1 MWLRKLS
8 AWSPKEIWRFDV
20 DEMNLPVRREQVRAR
35 IALYPTMLGSQV
47 MLAPLLVWL
56 MWDKVGHDTLLGWLM
71 LVLGIHLAEFVRW
84 LRARGLTDNMQDC
97 RDWNVRFI
105 VNTSFVAI
113 IWGAGWVAMFVP
125 GDLGYQALLICVA
138 MGMAAG
144 AVTINPIHRPSLFL
158 YLILFLSPL
167 IVRVAMEGDRPHLI
181 LAFMLLTYVT
191 FLLNAGIK
199 LMLTFETSLRQRFEK
214 ESLLHE
220 LRAREEEIAIALDT
234 AEQANRAKS
243 KFLAT
248 ASHDLRQ
255 PLQALRLFTEAL
267 QDVAKEPESQR
278 LAGQIGK
285 SVNALVDM
293 FDDLLDVSRLDA
305 GIIQPRWQHF
315 ELFDLFDRLYVD
327 FEPLA
332 KAKGLTLQLPYCNE
346 KGMNGSPC
354 DVIVYSDP
362 FLLERMMRNLVSNA
376 IRYTDK
382 GQVEV
387 TCRCLPEEVEI
398 AVQDTGIGIRPEV
411 LPHIFEEY
419 YQVDN
424 PHRDRRKGLGLG
436 LAIVR
441 RVEELLGY
449 RVEVESV
456 PEQGSIFKFS
466 LKEGDASVLA
476 RPYVIT
482 QSRQDVSNKVIAL
495 VEDDADIRE
504 FTVEIMQEW
513 GCRVFAGES
522 GAAVLRQLD
531 KAALRPDLLVCDFRL
546 PDNQTA
552 LDVMRQM
559 RDYWGELPVLIVTG
573 DTGPEALQAIQQS
586 GASLL
591 HKPIA
596 PTRLRSMM
604 FLAMQGAG
612 KPQ

>member
-1 MWLRKLS
+1 MISL
-8 AWSPKEIWRFDV
+8 KEIWRFDI
-20 DEMNLPVRREQVRAR
+20 DETNLPVRREQVRAR
-35 IALYPTMLGSQV
+35 IAMYPTMVGSQL

-56 MWDKVGHDTLLGWLM
+56 MWDKVGHDTLLAWLA
-71 LVLGIHLAEFVRW
+71 LALGIHLVELVRW
-84 LRARGLTDNMQDC
+84 QRARHLTADIQGC

-105 VNTSFVAI
+105 FHTTSAAI

-125 GDLGYQALLICVA
+125 GNLGYQALLICVA

-158 YLILFLSPL
+158 YLVPFLSPL
-167 IVRVAMEGDRPHLI
+167 IVRVAMEGDRPHWI
-181 LAFMLLTYVT
+181 LAFMLLTYVA
-191 FLLNAGIK
+191 FLLDSGIK
-199 LMLTFETSLRQRFEK
+199 LMLTFETSLRQRFENGA
-214 ESLLHE
+214 LLQA
-220 LRAREEEIAIALDT
+220 LRVREEELAVALET

-332 KAKGLTLQLPYCNE
+332 KAKGLTLELPYCNE
-346 KGMNGSPC
+346 KGINGPQC
-354 DVIVYSDP
+354 DAIVYSDP
-362 FLLERMMRNLVSNA
+362 FLLERLMRNLVSNA

-382 GQVEV
+382 GMIEV
-387 TCRCLPEEVEI
+387 TCHCLIDEVGI
-398 AVQDTGIGIRPEV
+398 AVKDTGVGIHPEV

-419 YQVDN
+419 YQGDN

-456 PEQGSIFKFS
+456 PEQGSTFKFS
-466 LKEGDASVLA
+466 LKKGDASVLA

-482 QSRQDVSNKVIAL
+482 QTRQDVSNKVIAF

-552 LDVMRQM
+552 LDVMREM

-573 DTGPEALQAIQQS
+573 DTGSEALQAIQQS

-596 PTRLRSMM
+596 PSRLRSMM
-604 FLAMQGAG
+604 FLAMQGAS
-612 KPQ
+612 KSK

>member
-1 MWLRKLS
+1 MSSLEK
-8 AWSPKEIWRFDV
+8 IWRFDI
-20 DEMNLPVRREQVRAR
+20 DESNLPIRREQVRAR
-35 IALYPTMLGSQV
+35 IAMYPTMVGSQL

-71 LVLGIHLAEFVRW
+71 LALCIHLVELVRW
-84 LRARGLTDNMQDC
+84 QRARHLTADIQGC

-105 VNTSFVAI
+105 FHTTFAAI
-113 IWGAGWVAMFVP
+113 IWGAGWVVMFVP

-158 YLILFLSPL
+158 YLVPFLSPL
-167 IVRVAMEGDRPHLI
+167 IVRVAMEGDKPHWI
-181 LAFMLLTYVT
+181 LAFMLLTYVA
-191 FLLNAGIK
+191 FLLNSGIK
-199 LMLTFETSLRQRFEK
+199 LMLTFETSLRQRFENGV
-214 ESLLHE
+214 LLQA
-220 LRAREEEIAIALDT
+220 LRVREEELAVALEA

-267 QDVAKEPESQR
+267 QDVAKDPGSLR

-332 KAKGLTLQLPYCNE
+332 KAKGLTLELPYCNE
-346 KGMNGSPC
+346 KGMQGMNGMQC
-354 DVIVYSDP
+354 DAIVYSDP

-382 GQVEV
+382 GLIEVKCRDLPDQVEI
-387 TCRCLPEEVEI
+387 TI
-398 AVQDTGIGIRPEV
+398 KDTGIGIRAEV

-449 RVEVESV
+449 RVEVEST
-456 PEQGSIFKFS
+456 PDQGSTFRFTLQK
-466 LKEGDASVLA
+466 GDASILA

-482 QSRQDVSNKVIAL
+482 ESRQDVSNKVIAL

-504 FTVEIMQEW
+504 FTAEIMQEW

-552 LDVMRQM
+552 LDVMQEM
-559 RDYWGELPVLIVTG
+559 RDYWGELPVLVVTG
-573 DTGPEALQAIQQS
+573 DTGAETLQAIQKS

-604 FLAMQGAG
+604 FLAMQGSG
-612 KPQ
+612 KSQ

>member
-1 MWLRKLS
+1 MTSLRN
-8 AWSPKEIWRFDV
+8 IWHFDI
-20 DEMNLPVRREQVRAR
+20 DETNLPVRREQVRAR
-35 IALYPTMLGSQV
+35 IAVYPTMIGSQMMV
-47 MLAPLLVWL
+47 AVLLVWM
-56 MWDKVGHDTLLGWLM
+56 MWEVVAHDTLLGWLA
-71 LVLGIHLAEFVRW
+71 LVYAIHLFELVVWWRAKDSVDDVSSCRRW
-84 LRARGLTDNMQDC
+84 D
-97 RDWNVRFI
+97 VRFKFQTGLAAAAWGLGWI
-105 VNTSFVAI
+105 V
-113 IWGAGWVAMFVP
+113 MFIP
-125 GDLGYQALLICVA
+125 ADLGYQALLICVA
-138 MGMAAG
+138 MGMSAG
-144 AVTINPIHRPSLFL
+144 AVTINPIYRPALFI
-158 YLILFLSPL
+158 YLGVLLSPL
-167 IVRVAMEGDRPHLI
+167 IVRVAMEGDVTHWI
-181 LAFMLLTYVT
+181 LAFMLLTYVG
-191 FLLNAGIK
+191 FLLDSGIK
-199 LMLTFETSLRQRFEK
+199 LMFTFETSLRQRFEK

-220 LRAREEEIAIALDT
+220 LRVREEEIAIALKA

-305 GIIQPRWQHF
+305 GIIQPRLQHF

-332 KAKGLTLQLPYCNE
+332 KAKGLTLELPCC
-346 KGMNGSPC
+346 NGSGMDSPQC
-354 DVIVYSDP
+354 NAVVYSDP
-362 FLLERMMRNLVSNA
+362 FLLERMMRNLISNA

-382 GQVEV
+382 GMVEV
-387 TCRCLPEEVEI
+387 KCQCLPEVVEI
-398 AVQDTGIGIRPEV
+398 CVQDTGIGIRPEV

-449 RVEVESV
+449 RVDVESV
-456 PEQGSIFKFS
+456 PEQGSSFKFS
-466 LKEGDASVLA
+466 VKNGDAAVLA

-482 QSRQDVSNKVIAL
+482 QSRQDVSNKAIAF

-522 GAAVLRQLD
+522 GAVVLRLLD
-531 KAALRPDLLVCDFRL
+531 TAALRPDLLVCDFRL
-546 PDNQTA
+546 PDKETA
-552 LDVMRQM
+552 LDVMREM
-559 RDYWGELPVLIVTG
+559 RDYWGDLPVLIVTG
-573 DTGPEALQAIQQS
+573 DTGAETLQAIQQS

-604 FLAMQGAG
+604 FLAMQGAS
-612 KPQ
+612 KSQ

>member
-1 MWLRKLS
+1 MKLL
-8 AWSPKEIWRFDV
+8 IDLLRFDI
-20 DEMNLPVRREQVRAR
+20 DETNLPVRREQVRAR
-35 IALYPTMLGSQV
+35 LAMYPTMIGSALLLV
-47 MLAPLLVWL
+47 PLLVWL
-56 MWDKVGHDTLLGWLM
+56 MWDVVAHNVLLGWM
-71 LVLGIHLAEFVRW
+71 VLAIAVHATELW
-84 LRARGLTDNMQDC
+84 HWSRAKAKTEEIEQCRTWNRRFLFHTSIAASVWGL
-97 RDWNVRFI
+97 
-105 VNTSFVAI
+105 
-113 IWGAGWVAMFVP
+113 GWILMFVP
-125 GDLGYQALLICVA
+125 GVLSYQALLIIVA

-144 AVTINPIHRPSLFL
+144 AVTINPVHRPSLFI
-158 YLILFLSPL
+158 YLIILLLPL
-167 IVRVAMEGDRPHLI
+167 TIRVAWENDRTHWI
-181 LAFMLLTYVT
+181 LAFMLLVYVG
-191 FLLNAGIK
+191 FLLNSALN
-199 LMLTFETSLRQRFEK
+199 LMRTFSLSLRQRFEN
-214 ESLLHE
+214 EALLQE
-220 LRAREEEIAIALDT
+220 LRIRKEELARALEI

-255 PLQALRLFTEAL
+255 PLQALRLFSEAL

-305 GIIQPRWQHF
+305 GIIQPRWQNF

-327 FEPLA
+327 FEPMA
-332 KAKGLTLQLPYCNE
+332 KAKGLSLQLPYCNE
-346 KGMNGSPC
+346 RGMNGPQC
-354 DVIVYSDP
+354 DAVVYSDP

-376 IRYTDK
+376 IRYTDH
-382 GQVEV
+382 GSVEV
-387 TCRCLPEEVEI
+387 RCRCLPDAVEI
-398 AVQDTGIGIRPEV
+398 AVHDTGIGIRPEV

-449 RVEVESV
+449 RVLVESV
-456 PEQGSIFKFS
+456 PGQGSVFTFAAPR
-466 LKEGDASVLA
+466 GDASTLA

-482 QSRQDVSNKVIAL
+482 QSRQDISNKVIAF
-495 VEDDADIRE
+495 VEDDADIRQ

-522 GAAVLRQLD
+522 GAAVLKQLD
-531 KAALRPDLLVCDFRL
+531 QVALRPDLLVCDFRL
-546 PDNQTA
+546 PGNQTA
-552 LDVMRQM
+552 LDVMREM
-559 RDYWGELPVLIVTG
+559 RTFWGALPVLVITG
-573 DTGPEALQAIQQS
+573 DTGAETLQAIRQS

-596 PTRLRSMM
+596 TTRLRSMM

-612 KPQ
+612 KQ

>member
-1 MWLRKLS
+1 MITLKN
-8 AWSPKEIWRFDV
+8 IWHFDI
-20 DEMNLPVRREQVRAR
+20 DEANLPIRREQVRAR
-35 IALYPTMLGSQV
+35 IAMYPTMLGSQA
-47 MLAPLLVWL
+47 MLAVLLVW
-56 MWDKVGHDTLLGWLM
+56 MVWDVLAHDTLLKWLTLVYVVHLFELIGWWRTKDA
-71 LVLGIHLAEFVRW
+71 VEDERSCRKWDARFKFHTTLAAAAWGFGWIV
-84 LRARGLTDNMQDC
+84 M
-97 RDWNVRFI
+97 FI
-105 VNTSFVAI
+105 
-113 IWGAGWVAMFVP
+113 P
-125 GDLGYQALLICVA
+125 GDIGYQALLICIA
-138 MGMAAG
+138 MGMTAG
-144 AVTINPIHRPSLFL
+144 AVTINPVHRPSLFI
-158 YLILFLSPL
+158 YLGVLLSPL
-167 IVRVAMEGDRPHLI
+167 IVRVAMEGDSTHWI
-181 LAFMLLTYVT
+181 LALMLLTYVT
-191 FLLNAGIK
+191 FLLNSGIK

-214 ESLLHE
+214 ESLLNE
-220 LRAREEEIAIALDT
+220 LRIREEEIAVALDA

-267 QDVAKEPESQR
+267 QDVAKEPESLR

-332 KAKGLTLQLPYCNE
+332 KAKGLALELPYSNE
-346 KGMNGSPC
+346 KGMNGPQC
-354 DVIVYSDP
+354 DAIVYSDP

-382 GQVEV
+382 GVVEV
-387 TCRCLPEEVEI
+387 KCHCSSDEVEI
-398 AVQDTGIGIRPEV
+398 SVNDTGVGIRPEV

-449 RVEVESV
+449 KVEVEST
-456 PEQGSIFKFS
+456 PEQGSTFRFS
-466 LKEGDASVLA
+466 LKKGDASVLA
-476 RPYVIT
+476 RPFVIT
-482 QSRQDVSNKVIAL
+482 QTRQDVSNKVIAF

-522 GAAVLRQLD
+522 GADVLRQLD
-531 KAALRPDLLVCDFRL
+531 KVALRPDLLVCDFRL

-559 RDYWGELPVLIVTG
+559 REYWGELPVLVVTG
-573 DTGPEALQAIQQS
+573 DTGAEPLQAIQKS

-596 PTRLRSMM
+596 PARLRSMM
-604 FLAMQGAG
+604 FLAMQGTG
-612 KPQ
+612 KSQ

>member
-1 MWLRKLS
+1 MSMLTDLL
-8 AWSPKEIWRFDV
+8 RFDI
-20 DEMNLPVRREQVRAR
+20 DESNLPVRREQVRAR
-35 IALYPTMLGSQV
+35 IAMYPTMIGSQMMV
-47 MLAPLLVWL
+47 AVLLVWM
-56 MWDKVGHDTLLGWLM
+56 MWDVMAHDTLLGWLA
-71 LVLGIHLAEFVRW
+71 LVYGIHLFELVVW
-84 LRARGLTDNMQDC
+84 WRAKDSVDVVSSC
-97 RDWNVRFI
+97 RKWDVRFKFHTTLVAAAWGFGWI
-105 VNTSFVAI
+105 V
-113 IWGAGWVAMFVP
+113 MFIP
-125 GDLGYQALLICVA
+125 ADLGYQALLICVA
-138 MGMAAG
+138 MGMSAG
-144 AVTINPIHRPSLFL
+144 AVTINPIYRPALFI
-158 YLILFLSPL
+158 YLGVLLSPL
-167 IVRVAMEGDRPHLI
+167 IVRVAMEGDSTHWI
-181 LAFMLLTYVT
+181 LAFMLLTYVA
-191 FLLNAGIK
+191 FLLDSGIK

-214 ESLLHE
+214 ESLLQE
-220 LRAREEEIAIALDT
+220 LRIREEEIAVALDA

-267 QDVAKEPESQR
+267 QDVAKEPESLR

-305 GIIQPRWQHF
+305 GIIQPRWQNF

-332 KAKGLTLQLPYCNE
+332 KAKGLALELPYSNE
-346 KGMNGSPC
+346 KGMNGPQC
-354 DVIVYSDP
+354 DAIVYSDP

-382 GQVEV
+382 GLVEVRCRDLLDQVEITV
-387 TCRCLPEEVEI
+387 K
-398 AVQDTGIGIRPEV
+398 DTGIGIRAEV

-419 YQVDN
+419 YQGDN

-449 RVEVESV
+449 KVEVEST
-456 PEQGSIFKFS
+456 PEQGSTFRFS
-466 LKEGDASVLA
+466 LKKGDASVLA

-482 QSRQDVSNKVIAL
+482 QTRQDVSNKVIAF

-559 RDYWGELPVLIVTG
+559 REYWGELPVLVVTG
-573 DTGPEALQAIQQS
+573 DTGVEPMQAIQKS

-596 PTRLRSMM
+596 PARLRSMM
-604 FLAMQGAG
+604 FLAMQGTG
-612 KPQ
+612 KSQ

>member
-1 MWLRKLS
+1 MISLRN
-8 AWSPKEIWRFDV
+8 IWNFDI
-20 DEMNLPVRREQVRAR
+20 DEANLPIRREQVRAR
-35 IALYPTMLGSQV
+35 IAMYPTMIGSQLMV
-47 MLAPLLVWL
+47 AVLLVWM
-56 MWDKVGHDTLLGWLM
+56 MWDVVAHDTLLGWLA
-71 LVLGIHLAEFVRW
+71 LVYGIHLFELVVWWRAKDSVDDVSSCRRW
-84 LRARGLTDNMQDC
+84 DMRFKFQTGLAAAAWGLGWIVM
-97 RDWNVRFI
+97 FI
-105 VNTSFVAI
+105 PAN
-113 IWGAGWVAMFVP
+113 
-125 GDLGYQALLICVA
+125 LGYQALLICVA
-138 MGMAAG
+138 MGMSAG
-144 AVTINPIHRPSLFL
+144 AVTINPIYRPALFI
-158 YLILFLSPL
+158 YLGVLLSPL
-167 IVRVAMEGDRPHLI
+167 IVRVAMEGDGTHWI
-181 LAFMLLTYVT
+181 LAFMLLTYVG
-191 FLLNAGIK
+191 FLLDSGIK
-199 LMLTFETSLRQRFEK
+199 LMFTFESSLRQRFEK
-214 ESLLHE
+214 GALLHE
-220 LRAREEEIAIALDT
+220 LRIREEEIAIALEA

-332 KAKGLTLQLPYCNE
+332 KAKGLTLELPYCSE
-346 KGMNGSPC
+346 KGVNGMQC
-354 DVIVYSDP
+354 DAIVYSDP
-362 FLLERMMRNLVSNA
+362 FLLERMLRNLVSNA
-376 IRYTDK
+376 IRYTDI
-382 GQVEV
+382 GIVEVRCRDLPDDQVEIIV
-387 TCRCLPEEVEI
+387 K
-398 AVQDTGIGIRPEV
+398 DTGVGIRAEV

-419 YQVDN
+419 YQGDN

-449 RVEVESV
+449 RVEVESM
-456 PEQGSIFKFS
+456 PDQGSTFRFK
-466 LKEGDASVLA
+466 LKKGDASTLA

-531 KAALRPDLLVCDFRL
+531 KVALRPDLLVCDFRL

-552 LDVMRQM
+552 IDVMRQM
-559 RDYWGELPVLIVTG
+559 RDYWGDLPVLIVTG
-573 DTGPEALQAIQQS
+573 DTGSEALQAIQQS

-604 FLAMQGAG
+604 FLAMQGAS
-612 KPQ
+612 KSQ

>member
-1 MWLRKLS
+1 MSMLTNLL
-8 AWSPKEIWRFDV
+8 RFDI
-20 DEMNLPVRREQVRAR
+20 DESNLPVRREQVRAR
-35 IALYPTMLGSQV
+35 VAMYPTMLGSQA
-47 MLAPLLVWL
+47 MLAVLLVWL
-56 MWDKVGHDTLLGWLM
+56 MWDVVAHQTLLGWLGMVGAVHTFEM
-71 LVLGIHLAEFVRW
+71 LHWLQARSRTDDVEQCSAWNRRFQFHTTLAS
-84 LRARGLTDNMQDC
+84 A
-97 RDWNVRFI
+97 
-105 VNTSFVAI
+105 A
-113 IWGAGWVAMFVP
+113 WGAGWVLMFVP
-125 GDLGYQALLICVA
+125 GELSYQALLIIVA
-138 MGMAAG
+138 MGMTAG
-144 AVTINPIHRPSLFL
+144 AVTINPVHRPSLFI
-158 YLILFLSPL
+158 YLVVMLLPL
-167 IVRVAMEGDRPHLI
+167 TVRVAWENDRTHWI
-181 LAFMLLTYVT
+181 LAFMLLVYVG
-191 FLLNAGIK
+191 FLLNSAVN
-199 LMLTFETSLRQRFEK
+199 LMRTFSLSLRQRFEN
-214 ESLLHE
+214 EALLKE
-220 LRAREEEIAIALDT
+220 LRIREEEIAKALEV

-255 PLQALRLFTEAL
+255 PLQAMRLFTEAL
-267 QDVAKEPESQR
+267 QGVAKEPESQR

-305 GIIQPRWQHF
+305 GIIQPRWLDF

-327 FEPLA
+327 FEPMA
-332 KAKGLTLQLPYCNE
+332 KAKGLALELPYCSE
-346 KGMNGSPC
+346 KGMNGPQC
-354 DVIVYSDP
+354 DAIVYSDP
-362 FLLERMMRNLVSNA
+362 FLLERMMRNLISNA

-382 GQVEV
+382 GVVEV
-387 TCRCLPEEVEI
+387 KCRCLPESVEI
-398 AVQDTGIGIRPEV
+398 SVRDTGIGIRPEV

-419 YQVDN
+419 YQAGN

-449 RVEVESV
+449 RVEVESA
-456 PEQGSIFKFS
+456 PGRGSVFRFT
-466 LKEGDASVLA
+466 LKKGDASVLA

-482 QSRQDVSNKVIAL
+482 QTRQDVSNKVIAL

-522 GAAVLRQLD
+522 GATVLRKLD
-531 KAALRPDLLVCDFRL
+531 EVALRPDLLVCDFRL
-546 PDNQTA
+546 PENQTA
-552 LDVMRQM
+552 LDVMREM
-559 RDYWGELPVLIVTG
+559 RAFWGDLPVLIVTG
-573 DTGPEALQAIQQS
+573 DTGAEPLQAIQQS

-612 KPQ
+612 KP

>member
-1 MWLRKLS
+1 
-8 AWSPKEIWRFDV
+8 
-20 DEMNLPVRREQVRAR
+20 
-35 IALYPTMLGSQV
+35 
-47 MLAPLLVWL
+47 
-56 MWDKVGHDTLLGWLM
+56 
-71 LVLGIHLAEFVRW
+71 
-84 LRARGLTDNMQDC
+84 
-97 RDWNVRFI
+97 
-105 VNTSFVAI
+105 
-113 IWGAGWVAMFVP
+113 
-125 GDLGYQALLICVA
+125 
-138 MGMAAG
+138 
-144 AVTINPIHRPSLFL
+144 
-158 YLILFLSPL
+158 
-167 IVRVAMEGDRPHLI
+167 
-181 LAFMLLTYVT
+181 MLLTYVA
-191 FLLNAGIK
+191 FLLDSGIK

-214 ESLLHE
+214 ESLLQE
-220 LRAREEEIAIALDT
+220 LRIREEEIAVALDA

-255 PLQALRLFTEAL
+255 PLQAMRLFTEAL
-267 QDVAKEPESQR
+267 QDVAKEPESHR

-332 KAKGLTLQLPYCNE
+332 KSKGLAFEVPYCNE
-346 KGMNGSPC
+346 KGMNGPQC
-354 DVIVYSDP
+354 DAIVYSDP
-362 FLLERMMRNLVSNA
+362 FLLERMMRNFVSNA

-382 GQVEV
+382 GVVEV
-387 TCRCLPEEVEI
+387 KCRCLTEAVEI
-398 AVQDTGIGIRPEV
+398 SVHDSGIGIRPEV

-449 RVEVESV
+449 RVEVEST
-456 PEQGSIFKFS
+456 PGQGSVFRFS
-466 LKEGDASVLA
+466 LKKGDASVLA

-482 QSRQDVSNKVIAL
+482 QTRQDVSNKVIAF
-495 VEDDADIRE
+495 VEDDADIRD

-531 KAALRPDLLVCDFRL
+531 AAALRPDLLVCDFRL

-559 RDYWGELPVLIVTG
+559 REYWGDLPVLIVTG
-573 DTGPEALQAIQQS
+573 DTGAEPLQAIQKS
-586 GASLL
+586 GATLL

-604 FLAMQGAG
+604 FLAMQWAD

>member
-1 MWLRKLS
+1 MISLRN
-8 AWSPKEIWRFDV
+8 IWRFDI
-20 DEMNLPVRREQVRAR
+20 DEANLPIRREQVRAR
-35 IALYPTMLGSQV
+35 IAMYPTMLGSQLL
-47 MLAPLLVWL
+47 LAPLLVSMMWGVIESSLLLLWL
-56 MWDKVGHDTLLGWLM
+56 SFAVGINAMELLQWARRRRRSESVEECLAWDSTFKFFTFF
-71 LVLGIHLAEFVRW
+71 AS
-84 LRARGLTDNMQDC
+84 T
-97 RDWNVRFI
+97 
-105 VNTSFVAI
+105 
-113 IWGAGWVAMFVP
+113 IWAAGWVVMFVP
-125 GDLGYQALLICVA
+125 GDLGYQALLISVA
-138 MGMAAG
+138 VGMSAG
-144 AVTINPIHRPSLFL
+144 AVTINPVHRPSLFI
-158 YLILFLSPL
+158 YLGGLIAPL
-167 IVRVAMEGDRPHLI
+167 IVRVAMEGDVIHGL
-181 LAFMLLTYVT
+181 LALMLLIYFV
-191 FLLNAGIK
+191 FLLNSGTK
-199 LMLTFETSLRQRFEK
+199 LMHTFETSLRQRFEK
-214 ESLLHE
+214 GALLRE
-220 LRAREEEIAIALDT
+220 LRIREEEIAVALEA

-315 ELFDLFDRLYVD
+315 ELSDLFDRLYVD

-332 KAKGLTLQLPYCNE
+332 KAKGLMLNLPYCNE
-346 KGMNGSPC
+346 KGMDDLQC
-354 DVIVYSDP
+354 EAVVYSDP
-362 FLLERMMRNLVSNA
+362 FLLERMMRNLISNA
-376 IRYTDK
+376 IRYTDQ
-382 GQVEV
+382 GTVEV
-387 TCRCLPEEVEI
+387 KCRCLPEAVEI
-398 AVQDTGIGIRPEV
+398 CVQDTGIGIRPEV
-411 LPHIFEEY
+411 LPYIFEEY

-456 PEQGSIFKFS
+456 PGRGSSFKFS
-466 LKEGDASVLA
+466 LKKGGASVLA

-522 GAAVLRQLD
+522 GAEVLHQLD

-546 PDNQTA
+546 PDKETA
-552 LDVMRQM
+552 LDVMREM
-559 RDYWGELPVLIVTG
+559 REYWGDLPVLIVTG
-573 DTGPEALQAIQQS
+573 DTGAETLQAIQQS

-596 PTRLRSMM
+596 PTRLRSVM
-604 FLAMQGAG
+604 FFAMQGTG
-612 KPQ
+612 KSQ

>member
-1 MWLRKLS
+1 MTSLRNG
-8 AWSPKEIWRFDV
+8 WHFDI

-35 IALYPTMLGSQV
+35 IAMYPTMIGSQLMV
-47 MLAPLLVWL
+47 AVLLVWM
-56 MWDKVGHDTLLGWLM
+56 MWEVVAHDTLLGWLA
-71 LVLGIHLAEFVRW
+71 LVYGVHLSELVVWWRAKDHVDDVSSCRRW
-84 LRARGLTDNMQDC
+84 D
-97 RDWNVRFI
+97 VRFKFQTGLAAAAWGLGWI
-105 VNTSFVAI
+105 V
-113 IWGAGWVAMFVP
+113 MFIP
-125 GDLGYQALLICVA
+125 ADLGYQALLICVA
-138 MGMAAG
+138 MGMSAG
-144 AVTINPIHRPSLFL
+144 AVTINPIYRPALFI
-158 YLILFLSPL
+158 YLGVLLSPL
-167 IVRVAMEGDRPHLI
+167 IVRVAMEGDVTHWI
-181 LAFMLLTYVT
+181 LAFMLLTYVG
-191 FLLNAGIK
+191 FLLDSGIK
-199 LMLTFETSLRQRFEK
+199 LMFTFETSLRQRFEK

-220 LRAREEEIAIALDT
+220 LRVREEEIAIALEA

-305 GIIQPRWQHF
+305 GIIQPRLQHF

-332 KAKGLTLQLPYCNE
+332 KAKGLTLALPCCGGGAMSDSQCNA
-346 KGMNGSPC
+346 
-354 DVIVYSDP
+354 IVYSDP
-362 FLLERMMRNLVSNA
+362 FLLERMMRNLISNA

-382 GQVEV
+382 GMVEV
-387 TCRCLPEEVEI
+387 KCQCLPEAVEI
-398 AVQDTGIGIRPEV
+398 CVQDTGIGIRPEV

-456 PEQGSIFKFS
+456 PEQGSSFKFS
-466 LKEGDASVLA
+466 VKNGDAAVLA

-482 QSRQDVSNKVIAL
+482 QSRQDVSNKVIAF

-522 GAAVLRQLD
+522 GAVVLRLLD
-531 KAALRPDLLVCDFRL
+531 TAALRPDLLVCDFRL
-546 PDNQTA
+546 PNKQTA
-552 LDVMRQM
+552 LDVMREM
-559 RDYWGELPVLIVTG
+559 RDYWGDLPVLIVTG
-573 DTGPEALQAIQQS
+573 DTGAETLQAIQQS

-596 PTRLRSMM
+596 PSRLRSMM
-604 FLAMQGAG
+604 FLSMQGTG
-612 KPQ
+612 KSQ

>member
-1 MWLRKLS
+1 MIALEK
-8 AWSPKEIWRFDV
+8 IWRFDI
-20 DEMNLPVRREQVRAR
+20 DETNLPLRREQVRAR
-35 IALYPTMLGSQV
+35 IAMYPTMVGSQL

-56 MWDKVGHDTLLGWLM
+56 MWDKVGHVNLLVWLM
-71 LVLGIHLAEFVRW
+71 LALCIHIVEILRWQRVRH
-84 LRARGLTDNMQDC
+84 LTADMQAC

-105 VNTSFVAI
+105 FHTTIAAI

-125 GDLGYQALLICVA
+125 ANLGYQALLICVA

-144 AVTINPIHRPSLFL
+144 AVTINPIHRPSLFI
-158 YLILFLSPL
+158 YLGVLLAPL
-167 IVRVAMEGDRPHLI
+167 IVRVAMEGDGTHWI
-181 LAFMLLTYVT
+181 LAFMLLTYVG
-191 FLLNAGIK
+191 FLLDSGIK
-199 LMLTFETSLRQRFEK
+199 LMLTFETSLRQRFEN
-214 ESLLHE
+214 EHLLQALRVREDE
-220 LRAREEEIAIALDT
+220 LAVALEA

-267 QDVAKEPESQR
+267 QDSAKEPESQR
-278 LAGQIGK
+278 LARQIGK

-332 KAKGLTLQLPYCNE
+332 KAKGLTLELPYCSE
-346 KGMNGSPC
+346 KGVNGTQC
-354 DVIVYSDP
+354 DAIVYSDP
-362 FLLERMMRNLVSNA
+362 FLLERMLRNLVSNA

-382 GQVEV
+382 GLVEVRCRDLPDDQVEITV
-387 TCRCLPEEVEI
+387 K
-398 AVQDTGIGIRPEV
+398 DTGVGIRAEV

-419 YQVDN
+419 YQGDN

-449 RVEVESV
+449 RVEVEST
-456 PEQGSIFKFS
+456 PDQGSTFRFK
-466 LKEGDASVLA
+466 LKKGDASILA

-482 QSRQDVSNKVIAL
+482 QSQQDVSNKVIAF

-504 FTVEIMQEW
+504 FTAEIMQEW
-513 GCRVFAGES
+513 GCRVFAGER
-522 GAAVLRQLD
+522 GATVLRQLD
-531 KAALRPDLLVCDFRL
+531 EAALRPDLLVCDFRL

-552 LDVMRQM
+552 LDVMQQM
-559 RDYWGELPVLIVTG
+559 RAYWGALPVLVVTG
-573 DTGPEALQAIQQS
+573 DTGAETLQAIQKS

-612 KPQ
+612 KSQ

>member
-1 MWLRKLS
+1 MITLQN
-8 AWSPKEIWRFDV
+8 IWHFDI

-35 IALYPTMLGSQV
+35 IAMYPTMLGSQMMV
-47 MLAPLLVWL
+47 AVLLVWM
-56 MWDKVGHDTLLGWLM
+56 MWDVVAHDALLGWLA
-71 LVLGIHLAEFVRW
+71 LTLGVHLLE
-84 LRARGLTDNMQDC
+84 L
-97 RDWNVRFI
+97 
-105 VNTSFVAI
+105 
-113 IWGAGWVAMFVP
+113 AGWWRNKGAVDDESQCRRWSTRFKLHTTIAASVWGVGWIVMFIP
-125 GDLGYQALLICVA
+125 ADLGYQALLICVA
-138 MGMAAG
+138 MGMSAG
-144 AVTINPIHRPSLFL
+144 AVTINPVHRPSMFI
-158 YLILFLSPL
+158 YLGVLLTPL
-167 IVRVAMEGDRPHLI
+167 IVRVAAEGDSTHWI
-181 LAFMLLTYVT
+181 LAFMLLTYVA
-191 FLLNAGIK
+191 FLLDSGIK

-214 ESLLHE
+214 ESLLYE
-220 LRAREEEIAIALDT
+220 LRIREEEIAVALDA

-332 KAKGLTLQLPYCNE
+332 KAKGLTLELPYCNE
-346 KGMNGSPC
+346 KGMNGMQC
-354 DVIVYSDP
+354 DAIAYSDP

-382 GQVEV
+382 GTVEV
-387 TCRCLPEEVEI
+387 RCRDLQDRVEI
-398 AVQDTGIGIRPEV
+398 TVKDTGIGIRAEV

-449 RVEVESV
+449 RVEVEST
-456 PEQGSIFKFS
+456 PDQGSIFRFS
-466 LKEGDASVLA
+466 LKKGDASILA

-482 QSRQDVSNKVIAL
+482 QSRQDVSNKVIAF
-495 VEDDADIRE
+495 VEDDADILE

-513 GCRVFAGES
+513 GGRVFAGES
-522 GAAVLRQLD
+522 GAAVLRLLD
-531 KAALRPDLLVCDFRL
+531 AAALRPDLLVCDFRL
-546 PDNQTA
+546 PNKQTA
-552 LDVMRQM
+552 LDVMREM
-559 RDYWGELPVLIVTG
+559 REYWGDLPVLIVTG
-573 DTGPEALQAIQQS
+573 DTGAEALQAIQQS

-604 FLAMQGAG
+604 FLAMQGAS
-612 KPQ
+612 KSQ